1 MSVKNSPNKSQETQL
16 EAGTYEIIRDRL
28 SKQNEELR
36 KRLVSLNDA
45 RREVFGAIETKL
57 VGTDRISTHNNCL
70 SRDIIAVNDNHFLFG
85 YNVFMG
91 LKTETLVED
100 VFSGYSYDSQKHV
113 FLKEECGFLNDEN
126 FKGDFANLYKF
137 YKGTQ
142 FIKFA
147 EIGPFIFMVFQVG
160 KTIDDIKTFKWTKVN
175 GDLKY
180 LDNRSD
186 HEFVFP
192 EQHEFNWKRSVRD
205 MQRSGMYPHIS
216 IDDRLFVE
224 TINGDLT
231 IKVEDNTNSGKGI
244 YSEEV
249 EDRDQTLDDA
259 EIYFALVGHLII
271 LKIKPYQEEKF
282 RYILYNEKIQEAIR
296 IDALENSCVL
306 LPDNQGIIFAKGYY
320 IQTGEFKL
328 FDNQLEDTVFEKR
341 IPSPNGEDYLYVF
354 YQKNTGTYAL
364 LSYNLI
370 EQEVLTPIICN
381 GYSIFDDGDLI
392 YFKAEEEQKKH
403 HLIQIWQT
411 PFHSPN
417 KSVIKEN
424 NSFLFKVG
432 NKDVVRAMAEINEI
446 QKLISKEDSYAN
458 LYLDLVKKSTDVLDS
473 YHWLS
478 HEEAMQVEDPLLRIK
493 ESASSAIEE
502 YEKVVRIRKNTE
514 QRVEEVEK
522 KAKEAMSKAQR
533 GDARNINEFI
543 ERLTLLRIAKGEAL
557 SLKDLRYINLDLIE
571 GLEKGLNE
579 ISALVSQ
586 QCVRFLLRNEAL
598 EPYREKVAAL
608 NKKVETVSKV
618 MDAKKLEE
626 EVLKL
631 SAELELLIEIVSNLK
646 IEDATHSTEIIESI
660 SAIYAQFNQINSGLK
675 KKRKELLGKEGEAEF
690 ASQMKLINQGLS
702 NYLDIS
708 DNPEKCDEYL
718 NKLMVQIEELE
729 AKFVEFD
736 QFLDKTTQKREEIYN
751 AFESKKVALLESRNK
766 RTLSLLQ
773 SAERIISGISKRLVS
788 FKEQA
793 EINAYYASDIMVS
806 KVRDLSQQLL
816 DLGDSV
822 KSDDVLS
829 KLKFAYEDAVRQLK
843 DKKELFVGDSD
854 VLKFGKHHFNVNTQ
868 SLDLTMVL
876 RDDEMFYHLTGT
888 NFFEKVEEEKFLETK
903 SVWSQSL
910 VSENR
915 EVYRAEFL
923 AFQIFSSLL
932 EGHGT
937 QSEMDQLATLSPK
950 ELLVFVQSQM
960 AGKFEEGYVKGV
972 HDNDANLI
980 LSHLVQ
986 FYQTI
991 GLLRYD
997 SKARVLAF
1005 LWWEKLLDSSTKEEW
1020 KIEFKA
1026 LGSIAEAFNSIQV
1039 SESAL
1044 ERLKFQIT
1052 NSGIDLGEEEYL
1064 VNEAAQFIYHMLIQN
1079 QSFVFSK
1086 EAWQLKD
1093 QIQKY
1098 FKKNKIQNQFQ
1109 DSFNAYETR
1118 PLKQFEV
1125 VLKWLRNF
1133 VSTQSYE
1140 TSGEDIIYEASILLM
1155 NLNNSNILDHK
1166 INTKVDIDG
1175 LFGDHEIVK
1184 DGVYTL
1190 QYNRYKRKL
1199 SRFTETSV
1207 KKFVQFTQ
1215 LKKELLER
1223 AKEELRLQEFKP
1235 KVLSSF
1241 VRNKLIDE
1249 VYLPLIGDNL
1259 AKQIGAA
1266 GDSKRTDLMGMLL
1279 LISPPGYGKTTL
1291 MEYVASRL
1299 GLIFM
1304 KINGPAIGHQVTS
1317 IDPSAANNSASREE
1331 LEKLNLAFEMG
1342 DNVMIYL
1349 DDIQHC
1355 SPEFLQKFI
1364 SLCDAQRKIEGVYKG
1379 RSKTYDFRGKKVAV
1393 IMAGNPYTESG
1404 DKFQIPDMLANRAD
1418 IYNLGDIIGG
1428 KDEAFELS
1436 YIENAL
1442 SSNSLLQKLKNKSQ
1456 KDVYSLIKE
1465 SQSQTRDKLN
1475 LEDSHSPEEIKDY
1488 LEVFAKVAKVRNI
1501 ILKVNK
1507 EYILS
1512 AGQADEF
1519 RTEPMFKLQGSY
1531 RNMNKIVEK
1540 LSPVMNDQELETL
1553 ILSHYE
1559 NESQTLTQ
1567 GAEFNF
1573 LKFKDLYGNLS
1584 ETEAKRMKDIITTF
1598 QKGQRMRGLG
1608 GDKMAMVLDQMEKI
1622 SLGLSQIANSML
1634 IGNSSEGEN

>member
-1 MSVKNSPNKSQETQL
+1 MSENNSPNKSQETQL

-28 SKQNEELR
+28 AKQNEELR
-36 KRLVSLNDA
+36 KRLGSLNEA
-45 RREVFGAIETKL
+45 RREVFGTIETKL
-57 VGTDRISTHNNCL
+57 VGTDRVSTQNNCL
-70 SRDIIAVNDNHFLFG
+70 SRDIVAVNERHFLFG

-100 VFSGYSYDSQKHV
+100 VFSCYSYNSEKHL
-113 FLKEECGFLNDEN
+113 FQKEECSFLLDES
-126 FKGDFANLYKF
+126 FKVDFANLYKF

-147 EIGPFIFMVFQVG
+147 EIGPFLFMVFQVG
-160 KTIDDIKTFKWTKVN
+160 KTIDDIKTFKWTKVGN
-175 GDLKY
+175 ELKY
-180 LDNRSD
+180 VDNRSD

-205 MQRSGMYPHIS
+205 MHRSGIHPHIS

-231 IKVEDNTNSGKGI
+231 IKVEDNTDSGKGI
-244 YSEEV
+244 YSEPV
-249 EDRDQTLDDA
+249 SDKDQTLDDA
-259 EIYFALVGHLII
+259 EIHYALVGNLII

-282 RYILYNEKIQEAIR
+282 RYILYNEKIQEALR

-306 LPDNQGIIFAKGYY
+306 LPDDQGIIFAKGYY

-341 IPSPNGEDYLYVF
+341 IPSPNGEDFLYVF

-417 KSVIKEN
+417 KSIVKEN
-424 NSFLFKVG
+424 KSFLFKVG
-432 NKDVVRAMAEINEI
+432 NKDVVRAMAEISEI

-458 LYLDLVKKSTDVLDS
+458 LYVDLVKKSTDVLDS

-478 HEEAMQVEDPLLRIK
+478 HKEAMFVEEPLVQIK
-493 ESASSAIEE
+493 ASASSAIEE
-502 YEKVVRIRKNTE
+502 YEKVIRIRKNTQE
-514 QRVEEVEK
+514 RSAEVEE
-522 KAKEAMSKAQR
+522 KAIEAMSKAQR

-543 ERLTLLRIAKGEAL
+543 ERLSLLRIAKGEVL
-557 SLKDLRYINLDLIE
+557 SLKDLRYIDLEWIDD
-571 GLEKGLNE
+571 LEIKLSD

-586 QCVRFLLRNEAL
+586 QCVRFLLRKEAL
-598 EPYREKVAAL
+598 DPYREKVKGL
-608 NKKVETVSKV
+608 NGKVETVAKV
-618 MDAKKLEE
+618 MEAKKLEK
-626 EVLKL
+626 EVLKV
-631 SAELELLIEIVSNLK
+631 SGELELLIEIVSNLK
-646 IEDATHSTEIIESI
+646 IEDATHSTKIIESI
-660 SAIYAQFNQINSGLK
+660 SGIYAQFNQINSGLK

-690 ASQMKLINQGLS
+690 ASQMKLINQGLT

-708 DNPEKCDEYL
+708 ESPEKCDEYL
-718 NKLMVQIEELE
+718 NKLMVQVEELE

-736 QFLDKTTQKREEIYN
+736 QFLEKTTQKREEVYN
-751 AFESKKVALLESRNK
+751 AFESKKLALLESRNK
-766 RTLSLLQ
+766 RTLSLQQ
-773 SAERIISGISKRLVS
+773 SAERIVSGIAKRLMS
-788 FKEQA
+788 FKEQT

-806 KVRDLSQQLL
+806 KVRDLSKQLL

-822 KSDDVLS
+822 KADDVLS

-843 DKKELFVGDSD
+843 DKKELFVAGSD
-854 VLKFGKHHFNVNTQ
+854 IIKFGKHHFNVNTQ

-876 RDDEMFYHLTGT
+876 RNEDMFYHLTGT
-888 NFFEKVEEEKFLETK
+888 NFFEKVEEKNFLETK
-903 SVWSQSL
+903 SVWNQNL
-910 VSENR
+910 VSENK

-923 AFQIFSSLL
+923 AYQIFTSLFNQTGSKDGIDRIL
-932 EGHGT
+932 
-937 QSEMDQLATLSPK
+937 TLSK
-950 ELLVFVQSQM
+950 SELLAFVQSKM
-960 AGKFEEGYVKGV
+960 AGRFDEGYVKGV
-972 HDNDANLI
+972 HDHDASLI
-980 LSHLVQ
+980 LAQLIH
-986 FYQTI
+986 FYSTI
-991 GLLRYD
+991 GLLRYNA
-997 SKARVLAF
+997 KARVLAF
-1005 LWWEKLLDSSTKEEW
+1005 LWWEKLLPNDSKKEW
-1020 KIEFKA
+1020 LTEFKA
-1026 LGSIAEAFNSIQV
+1026 LRSIAEAFDSIQV
-1039 SESAL
+1039 SEQCL
-1044 ERLKFQIT
+1044 EDLYVQI
-1052 NSGIDLGEEEYL
+1052 SKSEIELGEEEYL
-1064 VNEAAQFIYHMLIQN
+1064 AKEAAEFLYYLLIQN
-1079 QSFVFSK
+1079 KGFVYSQ
-1086 EAWQLKD
+1086 EAWQLAD
-1093 QIQKY
+1093 QIQLY
-1098 FKKNKIQNQFQ
+1098 FKKSKNQKRFEESIQAYDNQ
-1109 DSFNAYETR
+1109 A
-1118 PLKQFEV
+1118 LKQYEV
-1125 VLKWLRNF
+1125 ACNWLENF
-1133 VSTQSYE
+1133 LLTQEKAEINEDLIAE
-1140 TSGEDIIYEASILLM
+1140 TAILLI
-1155 NLNNSNILDHK
+1155 NKDNTHLTDHK
-1166 INTKVDIDG
+1166 ISTQVKIDG
-1175 LFGDHEIVK
+1175 FFGDHDLLG
-1184 DGVYTL
+1184 DGLYSL
-1190 QYNRYKRKL
+1190 QYNAFQRKL
-1199 SRFTETSV
+1199 NDFSQNSV
-1207 KKFVQFTQ
+1207 KRYLQYTQ
-1215 LKKELLER
+1215 LKKELLE
-1223 AKEELRLQEFKP
+1223 KSKNEMRLQEFKP
-1235 KVLSSF
+1235 RILSSF

-1304 KINGPAIGHQVTS
+1304 KINGPAIGHQVHS
-1317 IDPSAANNSASREE
+1317 VDPSSANNSASREE

-1428 KDEAFELS
+1428 KDQAFELS
-1436 YIENAL
+1436 YIENSL
-1442 SSNSLLQKLKNKSQ
+1442 SSNGLLQKLKNKSQ
-1456 KDVYSLIKE
+1456 NDVYTLIAEAQNETK
-1465 SQSQTRDKLN
+1465 DKLN
-1475 LEDSHSPEEIKDY
+1475 FEDSHSPEEIKDY
-1488 LEVFAKVAKVRNI
+1488 LSVLAKVIQVRDI

-1519 RTEPMFKLQGSY
+1519 RTEPTFKLQGSY

-1540 LSPVMNDQELETL
+1540 LSSVMNEKELETL

-1559 NESQTLTQ
+1559 NESQTLSQ
-1567 GAEFNF
+1567 GAEYNF
-1573 LKFKDLYGNLS
+1573 LKFRELYGKLDDL
-1584 ETEAKRMKDIITTF
+1584 EKDRLRAIIESY

-1622 SLGLSQIANSML
+1622 SLGLSQIASSML
-1634 IGNSSEGEN
+1634 GESKGKEE

>member
-1 MSVKNSPNKSQETQL
+1 MSENNSPKKSQETQL

-28 SKQNEELR
+28 SKQNEVLR
-36 KRLVSLNDA
+36 KRLEALNVA
-45 RREVFGAIETKL
+45 RRDVFGAIETKL
-57 VGTDRISTHNNCL
+57 VGTDRITTQNNCL
-70 SRDIIAVNDNHFLFG
+70 SRDIVAVNERHFLFG

-91 LKTETLVED
+91 LKTETLIED
-100 VFSGYSYDSQKHV
+100 VFSCYSYNSEKHIFQKEDCT
-113 FLKEECGFLNDEN
+113 FLDNED
-126 FKGDFANLYKF
+126 FKTDFANLYKF

-147 EIGPFIFMVFQVG
+147 EIGPYLFMVFQVG
-160 KTIDDIKTFKWTKVN
+160 KTIDDVKTFKWTKVD
-175 GDLKY
+175 GKVKY
-180 LDNRSD
+180 VDNRSD
-186 HEFVFP
+186 HEFGFP
-192 EQHEFNWKRSVRD
+192 DQHEFNWKRSVRD
-205 MQRSGMYPHIS
+205 MHRSGIHPHIS

-231 IKVEDNTNSGKGI
+231 IKVEDNTDSGKGI

-249 EDRDQTLDDA
+249 SDKDQTLDDA
-259 EIYFALVGHLII
+259 EIYYALVGNLII

-328 FDNQLEDTVFEKR
+328 FDNQIENTVFEKR

-370 EQEVLTPIICN
+370 EQEVLTPILCN
-381 GYSIFDDGDLI
+381 GYSIFEDGDLI

-417 KSVIKEN
+417 KTLLKEN
-424 NSFLFKVG
+424 KSFLFKVG

-458 LYLDLVKKSTDVLDS
+458 LYVDLVKKSTDVLDS

-478 HEEAMQVEDPLLRIK
+478 HEEAMLVEEPLLRIK

-502 YEKVVRIRKNTE
+502 YDKVVRIRKNTKD
-514 QRVEEVEK
+514 RLVEVES
-522 KAKEAMSKAQR
+522 KAHEAMSKAKR

-543 ERLTLLRIAKGEAL
+543 ERLSLLRIAKGELL
-557 SLKDLRYINLDLIE
+557 SLKDLRYIDLDLIDE
-571 GLEKGLNE
+571 LENKLSE
-579 ISALVSQ
+579 VSALVSQ
-586 QCVRFLLRNEAL
+586 HCVRFLLRKEAL
-598 EPYREKVAAL
+598 DPYRNKVKGLQEKVESVA
-608 NKKVETVSKV
+608 KV
-618 MDAKKLEE
+618 MEAKKLEE
-626 EVLKL
+626 EVLKV
-631 SAELELLIEIVSNLK
+631 SGELELLIEIVSNLK
-646 IEDATHSTEIIESI
+646 IEDATHTTKIIESI
-660 SAIYAQFNQINSGLK
+660 SAIYAQFNQINSALK

-690 ASQMKLINQGLS
+690 ASQMKLINQGLT

-708 DNPEKCDEYL
+708 DSPEKCEEYL

-736 QFLDKTTQKREEIYN
+736 QFLEKTTQKREEVYN

-766 RTLSLLQ
+766 RTLSLQQ
-773 SAERIISGISKRLVS
+773 SAERIVSGISKRLLT
-788 FKEQA
+788 FNEQK

-806 KVRDLSQQLL
+806 KVRDLSKQLL
-816 DLGDSV
+816 ELGDSV

-843 DKKELFVGDSD
+843 DKKELFVAGTDII
-854 VLKFGKHHFNVNTQ
+854 KFGKHHFNVNTQ

-876 RDDEMFYHLTGT
+876 RGDDMYYHLTGT
-888 NFFEKVEEEKFLETK
+888 NFFEKVEEEKFLATK
-903 SVWSQSL
+903 PVWKQIL
-910 VSENR
+910 VSENK

-923 AFQIFSSLL
+923 AYQIFTSVLVDNHAATGIDHLL
-932 EGHGT
+932 
-937 QSEMDQLATLSPK
+937 TLSNP
-950 ELLVFVQSQM
+950 ELLAFVQTKM
-960 AGKFEEGYVKGV
+960 AGNFDGGYVKGV
-972 HDNDANLI
+972 HDHDASLI
-980 LSHLVQ
+980 LNHLVQ
-986 FYQTI
+986 FYNTI

-997 SKARVLAF
+997 ARARVLAF
-1005 LWWEKLLDSSTKEEW
+1005 LWWEKVLDASSKEEWLTEFNALRSIAKAFDSVHMSEQTKEEL
-1020 KIEFKA
+1020 I
-1026 LGSIAEAFNSIQV
+1026 S
-1039 SESAL
+1039 
-1044 ERLKFQIT
+1044 QIT
-1052 NSGIDLGEEEYL
+1052 NSGIELGKDSYL
-1064 VNEAAQFIYHMLIQN
+1064 VNEASDFIYHLLIQN
-1079 QSFVFSK
+1079 QSFVYSQ
-1086 EAWQLKD
+1086 EAWQLAD
-1093 QIQKY
+1093 EIQKY
-1098 FKKNKIQNQFQ
+1098 FKKSKNQRH
-1109 DSFNAYETR
+1109 FNESLQSYSDM
-1118 PLKQFEV
+1118 PLKQYEV
-1125 VLKWLRNF
+1125 ACNWLKSF
-1133 VSTQSYE
+1133 VVTKGFKISS
-1140 TSGEDIIYEASILLM
+1140 EDVIVESAILLM
-1155 NLNNSNILDHK
+1155 KVDSSNVTDHK
-1166 INTKVDIDG
+1166 LSTKIKIDG
-1175 LFGDHEIVK
+1175 FYGDHAIIE
-1184 DGVYTL
+1184 DGFYSL
-1190 QYNRYKRKL
+1190 QYNAFQKKL
-1199 SRFTETSV
+1199 SDFAQHSV
-1207 KKFVQFTQ
+1207 KQYLEYTR
-1215 LKKELLER
+1215 LKKDLLET
-1223 AKEELRLQEFKP
+1223 AKNDMRLQEFKP
-1235 KVLSSF
+1235 RVLSSF

-1304 KINGPAIGHQVTS
+1304 KINGPAIGHHVHS
-1317 IDPSAANNSASREE
+1317 VDPSAANNSASREE

-1428 KDEAFELS
+1428 KDQAFELS

-1442 SSNSLLQKLKNKSQ
+1442 SSNSFLQKLKNKSQ
-1456 KDVYSLIKE
+1456 NDVYVLINEAQNK
-1465 SQSQTRDKLN
+1465 TNDKLN
-1475 LEDSHSPEEIKDY
+1475 FEDSHSPEEIKDY
-1488 LEVFAKVAKVRNI
+1488 LSVLAKVGKVRDI

-1507 EYILS
+1507 EYINS

-1519 RTEPMFKLQGSY
+1519 RTEPTFKLQGSY

-1540 LSPVMNDQELETL
+1540 LSPVMNEKELETL

-1573 LKFKDLYGNLS
+1573 LKFKELYGNNI
-1584 ETEAKRMKDIITTF
+1584 EVERKRKEEIIATF
-1598 QKGQRMRGLG
+1598 QRGQKMRGLG

-1622 SLGLSQIANSML
+1622 SLGLSQIAQSML
-1634 IGNSSEGEN
+1634 GGTEADSK